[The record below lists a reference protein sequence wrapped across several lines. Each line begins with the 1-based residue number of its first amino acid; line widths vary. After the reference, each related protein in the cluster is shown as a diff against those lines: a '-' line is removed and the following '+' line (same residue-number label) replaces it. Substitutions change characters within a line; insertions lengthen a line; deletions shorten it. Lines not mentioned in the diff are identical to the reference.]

1 MMPPASPQH
10 SPSRRAPGFL
20 ALLDYDGTITTRE
33 CNEVVLQQLIGD
45 AWRPFEDE
53 VRAGRMSHIQCLR
66 RQVALIR
73 APRTEF
79 LGALIAAAAPSPGL
93 AAFLDA
99 LTRRDGRAAVVSAGF
114 REAIEAF
121 WRREALPAIAT
132 YAGELVPT
140 GPDGGP
146 PFDLVFSE
154 SFGDC
159 PRCGPGGCKAAV
171 VRALRRPGDVVLVFG
186 DGAGDVCMAREA
198 DLTFAR
204 GHLAECCAAERLQWR
219 PLHDY
224 STVWDQVD
232 EWLEL
237 RRRGSGLEPPDM
249 LGF

>member
-1 MMPPASPQH
+1 MKLPASQRQ
-10 SPSRRAPGFL
+10 SPPRRTPRFL

-33 CNEVVLQQLIGD
+33 CNEVVLQELVGD
-45 AWRPFEDE
+45 AWRPFDEE
-53 VRAGRMSHIQCLR
+53 VRAGRMSHIECLR

-79 LGALIAAAAPSPGL
+79 LGALVAAAAPTPGL

-99 LTRRDGRAAVVSAGF
+99 LARRDGRAAVVSAGF

-121 WRREALPAIAT
+121 WRREALPPLAT
-132 YAGELVPT
+132 YAGELVAT

-146 PFDLVFSE
+146 PFALAFSE

-171 VRALRRPGDVVLVFG
+171 VRALRRPDDVVLVFG
-186 DGAGDVCMAREA
+186 DGSGDVCMAREA

-204 GHLAECCAAERLQWR
+204 GHLAERCAAERLEWR
-219 PLHDY
+219 PLRDY
-224 STVWDQVD
+224 TTVWDQVD

-237 RRRGSGLEPPDM
+237 RGRGSGLEPPR
-249 LGF
+249 